1 MHPRQHL
8 IEMFSTFVQFTA
20 ENFNRW
26 AIDARLRRSMQNSLN
41 KLPDNKSENFWTLY
55 WYKLLQDSSL
65 STIAKNHLVAY
76 LQEACYWTSQ
86 KTTANFVSS
95 QYRLSDCFQIAISQV
110 DKVLKGF
117 NPDQGF
123 LLKNYATVIFNM
135 AIRET
140 LRQRQEVDICSDWG
154 LLRKTSQK
162 RLQQSLEAAGL
173 PPATIRNYILAWN
186 FFKELYTPSQSSVTK
201 QLPKPDNQT
210 LEAIVKLY
218 NSQNSNQN
226 SPTVSAQTIET
237 WLLNSAKAVRA
248 YLYPNVASI
257 NAPKNSDDGGEWLD
271 NLPSNSGESPLNQI
285 IAEEEELTQNT
296 QLQEIN
302 AVLVEAVTKLQ
313 PDLQQILKLYYVQQM
328 TQQEIAKELQIQ
340 QYTISRRLTKAR
352 ESLLKSLATWSQE
365 KMHISLDSNLLKTI
379 STTIEEWLQGYYK
392 GKANG

>member
-1 MHPRQHL
+1 MHPRQHI

-26 AIDARLRRSMQNSLN
+26 AIDARLRRSMQNILN
-41 KLPDNKSENFWTLY
+41 KYPQDKPENFWALY
-55 WYKLLQDSSL
+55 WYNLLGDPSL
-65 STIAKNHLVAY
+65 STIAKNHLIAY
-76 LQEACYWTSQ
+76 LQEPCYWTSQ
-86 KTTANFVSS
+86 KTAANFVSS

-117 NPDQGF
+117 NPKQGF

-173 PPATIRNYILAWN
+173 PPTTIHNYTLVWN

-218 NSQNSNQN
+218 NSHQNSA
-226 SPTVSAQTIET
+226 TVNTQTIET

-257 NAPKNSDDGGEWLD
+257 NAPRSGDDGGEWLD
-271 NLPSNSGESPLNQI
+271 NLPSNSGESPIKQLI
-285 IAEEEELTQNT
+285 DEEEELTKNT

-313 PDLQQILKLYYVQQM
+313 PDLQQILKLYYIQEM
-328 TQQEIAKELQIQ
+328 TQQDIAKELQIQ

-352 ESLLKSLATWSQE
+352 ETLLKSLATWSQE
-365 KMHISLDSNLLKTI
+365 KMHISLDSNILKSI

-392 GKANG
+392 GKVNS